1 MLFTEGQTVVHPHHG
16 PATIRKIT
24 TRTVRAAE
32 ARYLMLQIQN
42 KDLVVGVPVDSAE
55 TVGLRTIFNQAEID
69 RLFEVMREPT
79 GPEEPQW
86 SRRIKD
92 AQEKLRSGDIF
103 AVARVVRNLIRRSER
118 DHLSPV
124 EKSML
129 KYAKQP
135 LVTEL
140 SLALGL
146 ESADAEALI
155 DALPVQAVPEPLAEL
170 VAS

>member
-1 MLFTEGQTVVHPHHG
+1 
-16 PATIRKIT
+16 
-24 TRTVRAAE
+24 
-32 ARYLMLQIQN
+32 
-42 KDLVVGVPVDSAE
+42 
-55 TVGLRTIFNQAEID
+55 
-69 RLFEVMREPT
+69 MREPT

-92 AQEKLRSGDIF
+92 AQEKLRSGDIY
-103 AVARVVRNLIRRSER
+103 AAARLVHNLIRRSER
-118 DHLSPV
+118 GHLSPM

-146 ESADAEALI
+146 EPADAEALI
-155 DALPVQAVPEPLAEL
+155 NALPVQSMPEPIAEPA
-170 VAS
+170 AS

>member
-1 MLFTEGQTVVHPHHG
+1 MSSVVSRPRGGKLTCVSPKARRSSTPITDLRRSGKSPHEPTV
-16 PATIRKIT
+16 
-24 TRTVRAAE
+24 
-32 ARYLMLQIQN
+32 
-42 KDLVVGVPVDSAE
+42 
-55 TVGLRTIFNQAEID
+55 FNQAEID

-129 KYAKQP
+129 KQAKQP
-135 LVTEL
+135 LVTEV
-140 SLALGL
+140 SLALSL
-146 ESADAEALI
+146 EPADAEALI
-155 DALPVQAVPEPLAEL
+155 DALPTSADFPRPRAQLLA
-170 VAS
+170 S

>member
-1 MLFTEGQTVVHPHHG
+1 
-16 PATIRKIT
+16 
-24 TRTVRAAE
+24 
-32 ARYLMLQIQN
+32 
-42 KDLVVGVPVDSAE
+42 
-55 TVGLRTIFNQAEID
+55 
-69 RLFEVMREPT
+69 MREPT

-92 AQEKLRSGDIF
+92 AQEKLRSGDIY
-103 AVARVVRNLIRRSER
+103 AAARVVRNLIRRSER
-118 DHLSPV
+118 GHLSPM

-146 ESADAEALI
+146 EPADAEALI
-155 DALPVQAVPEPLAEL
+155 NALPVQSMPEPIADPA
-170 VAS
+170 AS